1 MSRFS
6 KFLDALTNS
15 GPGYTV
21 PPLPAR
27 GDDVEAW
34 LRAQRDAHSDRYGR
48 DPAWYVLD
56 DALDQYRLHADTRTP
71 LNQHVCEGLLAG
83 ECECT
88 EVAP

>member
-1 MSRFS
+1 MS
-6 KFLDALTNS
+6 FLRRLLAALTHS
-15 GPGYTV
+15 GPGYTL

-27 GDDVEAW
+27 DDVETW
-34 LRAQRDAHSDRYGR
+34 LRAQRDAHSGRYGR

-56 DALDQYRLHADTRTP
+56 DALDQYRLHADTETP
-71 LNQHVCEGLLAG
+71 LNQHLCEGLLAG